1 MRLFVAIEISAHIRA
16 AIVSLLQEFRTIAPQ
31 VKWVRPENLHLT
43 LKFLGEADPG
53 KLGSIEHSLAAI
65 HSAPPVTLD
74 FTGLGFFPNAQ
85 RPRILWAAINSSSN
99 LQSIVSE
106 IDGALHLLGFPH
118 DDRTFT
124 PHLTLARIQQQT
136 LPPKL
141 IGTIAQ
147 NSSRCFG
154 SCEAREFHLIES
166 KLKPAGAEY
175 TTLQSF
181 SFVAEA
187 RR

>member
-1 MRLFVAIEISAHIRA
+1 VRLFVAIEIPANIRA
-16 AIVSLLQEFRTIAPQ
+16 AIASLMQEFRAMAPN
-31 VKWVRPENLHLT
+31 VKWVRPESLHLT
-43 LKFLGEADPG
+43 LKFLGETDPG
-53 KLGSIEHSLAAI
+53 KLGAIEHLLAAI
-65 HSAPPVTLD
+65 HSAQPVTLD

-85 RPRILWAAINSSSN
+85 SPRVFWAGINSSSN

-106 IDGALHLLGFPH
+106 IDGALHLLGFPPE
-118 DDRTFT
+118 DRTFT
-124 PHLTLARIQQQT
+124 PHLTLARIHQPA

-147 NSSRCFG
+147 NFSCCFG